1 MFDIAWLWLVLMGF
15 GTGVYGVLIGAG
27 GGFIIGP
34 LLLIFFD
41 IEPATVAGT
50 VLALVAINSI
60 SGTITFR
67 RMGTVDVR
75 SGLLFAAAA
84 IPGSVIAPFVISSV
98 APGLFQILF
107 AVLLL
112 LLGLRIAFSS
122 LFRVKSSKQDSD
134 AEATEARDP
143 RITNFMVKSRE
154 IPNPDGGTYKYRFNE
169 TFATAINVVLG
180 FISSFFGTGGGFLR
194 TPILVY
200 SFGFPVRVA
209 VATSIFTLSFYTTA
223 GAITHAALGQ
233 IEFFPT
239 MVFTGIGLIVG
250 GQLGARLTRKV
261 QSQWIMRLL
270 LIVVLALGVKLL
282 IQGIGDL

>member
-1 MFDIAWLWLVLMGF
+1 MFDIAWLWLILMGF
-15 GTGVYGVLIGAG
+15 GTGVYGVLVGAG

-41 IEPATVAGT
+41 IEPVTVAGT

-60 SGTITFR
+60 SGTFAFR

-84 IPGSVIAPFVISSV
+84 TPGAVIGVIVVRSVT
-98 APGLFQILF
+98 PGLFQLLF
-107 AVLLL
+107 GILLL
-112 LLGLRIAFSS
+112 LLALHIATSS
-122 LFRVKSSKQDSD
+122 SD
-134 AEATEARDP
+134 KAEAREPDP
-143 RITNFMVKSRE
+143 AALVGDRRFLGFMVKSRE
-154 IPNPDGGTYKYRFNE
+154 ISFADGGTYRYRFNE
-169 TFATAINVVLG
+169 VFATAFNVPLG
-180 FISSFFGTGGGFLR
+180 IISSFFGTGGGFLR

-200 SFGFPVRVA
+200 AFGFPVRIA
-209 VATSIFTLSFYTTA
+209 VATSIFTLSFYTSA
-223 GAITHAALGQ
+223 GAITHALYGH

-239 MVFTGIGLIVG
+239 FVFTGIGLVLG
-250 GQLGARLTRKV
+250 GQLGARLTGRIKGK
-261 QSQWIMRLL
+261 WILRLL